1 MRDINFMA
9 SELNEMIE
17 MQRQTEKIKDELIA
31 NVSHDLRAPL
41 TSIMGYLRLVKDH
54 QYKSQTQLDEY
65 MDIVY
70 GKSEQ
75 LKN

>member
-1 MRDINFMA
+1 MA

-31 NVSHDLRAPL
+31 NVSHDLRTPL